1 MRVPASQPC
10 PGIPLLP
17 TLAWSPAAPK
27 MDRLGTPLHFSN
39 NIRLCHLSFRWKG
52 GLQFMELLAY
62 PVSERHGWD
71 QEMERGSDYFFFS
84 FGSPRFSVTGSEG
97 WWRGE
102 YRQQRAGLLRYVC
115 SNLDLA
121 VASAGERAR
130 SGEVL
135 SSIPLT
141 APTLPIHLALASQVP
156 WR

>member
-1 MRVPASQPC
+1 MRVPVSQPC
-10 PGIPLLP
+10 PGILLLP
-17 TLAWSPAAPK
+17 TLSWSPAAPN

-39 NIRLCHLSFRWKG
+39 NIRRCRLSFRWKG
-52 GLQFMELLAY
+52 GLQFMECLAY
-62 PVSERHGWD
+62 PMSERHGWD
-71 QEMERGSDYFFFS
+71 QEMGRGSDFFFFS
-84 FGSPRFSVTGSEG
+84 SGSPRFSGTGSEG

-102 YRQQRAGLLRYVC
+102 YRQQRAGLLRSAC

-141 APTLPIHLALASQVP
+141 ALILPIHLALASQVP
-156 WR
+156 RR